1 MKGILIVLFSYL
13 LGSIPTG
20 LILAKIAGAEDPR
33 TRGSGNIGATNVLRT
48 AGKTLG
54 VLTLVGDIGKGALP
68 VAVAKATGGDGVA
81 MAAGLAA
88 FLGHLF
94 PLYLRFRGGKGVA
107 TAIGIYLMLAP
118 LALLIDLAVFLGGV
132 VTTRMVSVGSLM
144 AALLMPLIIPLV
156 GYPTSLLWVVTPMS
170 LLIIWRHRG
179 NIQRILRGEE
189 HKIFS

>member
-1 MKGILIVLFSYL
+1 MKGTFIVFFSYL

-54 VLTLVGDIGKGALP
+54 ILTLLGDIGKGALP
-68 VAVAKATGGDGVA
+68 VAVAKAVGGNGVA

-107 TAIGIYLMLAP
+107 TAIGVYLMLAP
-118 LALLIDLAVFLGGV
+118 LALLIDLAVFFGGV
-132 VTTRMVSVGSLM
+132 VTTRMVSVGSVM

-170 LLIIWRHRG
+170 LLIIWRHKG

>member
-68 VAVAKATGGDGVA
+68 VAVAKAVGGDGVA